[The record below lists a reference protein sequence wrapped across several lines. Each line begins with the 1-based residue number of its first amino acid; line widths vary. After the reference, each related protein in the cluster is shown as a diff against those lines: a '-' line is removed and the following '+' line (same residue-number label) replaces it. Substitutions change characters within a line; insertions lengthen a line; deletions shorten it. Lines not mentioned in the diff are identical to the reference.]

1 MRIETAFVQSLIA
14 YLAAIRNAFR
24 FGTSVAKALR
34 NQGEAMR
41 VKRRLQAEEKAQKT
55 AVKLMIPLVLF
66 IFPAMG
72 IVLAGP
78 AAIRLMEAFSK

>member
-1 MRIETAFVQSLIA
+1 VDELRSLVSVIA
-14 YLAAIRNAFR
+14 QAER

-41 VKRRLQAEEKAQKT
+41 SKRRLQAEEKAQKT
-55 AVKLMIPLVLF
+55 AVKLMIPLVMF